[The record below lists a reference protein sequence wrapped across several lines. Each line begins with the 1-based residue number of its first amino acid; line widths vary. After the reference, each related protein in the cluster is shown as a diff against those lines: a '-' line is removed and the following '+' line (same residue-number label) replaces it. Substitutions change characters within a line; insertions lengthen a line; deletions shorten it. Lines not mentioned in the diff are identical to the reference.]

1 MLLEICA
8 VLGFYAAYNG
18 SFLPTFR
25 DNLSVPIFKGQALQE
40 DWTEILFRKVGNKLA
55 IYAS

>member
-1 MLLEICA
+1 MLCEICA

-25 DNLSVPIFKGQALQE
+25 DNLLVPIFKGQEVKE
-40 DWTEILFRKVGNKLA
+40 DWTEMSLNVNKLPFYTA
-55 IYAS
+55 